1 VQDADLASIAETR
14 RLIERAS
21 EAQAKLLAFTQ
32 ADVDRTCEAMAE
44 EGFRNASML
53 ARMAVDETGIG
64 LYEDK
69 IIKNE
74 FSTRTVWEA
83 IRAMRTVGFIHED
96 PVNGVYEVAVPV
108 GVLAGLT
115 PTTNPTSTA
124 MFKAIISMKARN
136 TIVFSPHPRATKCT
150 IAAARLMNDAAV
162 RAGAPDGLVSCI
174 EHPTME
180 ATNELMH
187 HKLIAAILATGGSAM
202 VKAAYSS
209 GKPAYGVGPGNVPA
223 FIERSADVPLAVA
236 RILKSKT
243 FDNGTIC
250 ASEQAIIAEAPI
262 EKKVLAELEAQGA
275 YLCSDSERAALERT
289 VITSHGGVNPAVVG
303 KSAAQVAQL
312 AGVSAPAHARVL
324 VARCDGVGKAH
335 PLSAEKLSPVL
346 AFYVEPDWEAACH
359 RCIELLNYG
368 GLGHSMVIHSND
380 ETIIREFALKKP
392 VNRVLVNTPS
402 SHGGIGFSTQLQPS
416 LTLGC
421 GSWGGNITSDNVG
434 PMHLINRKRMAY
446 DNGRVKVEPDYV
458 AALAAPIDARRAGGL
473 SEAEGKALSRLD
485 RGTISRLVDAYLS
498 R

>member
-14 RLIERAS
+14 RLIERAG
-21 EAQAKLLAFTQ
+21 EAQAKLLDFTQ
-32 ADVDRTCEAMAE
+32 ADVDRTCEAMVE
-44 EGFRNASML
+44 EGLRNASML

-69 IIKNE
+69 IVKNQ

-83 IRAMRTVGFIHED
+83 IRGMRTVGFIRED
-96 PVNGVYEVAVPV
+96 PANGVYEVAVPV

-136 TIVFSPHPRATKCT
+136 AIVFSPHPRATKCT

-250 ASEQAIIAEAPI
+250 SSEQAVIADAPI

-275 YLCSDSERAALERT
+275 HLCNDSERAALERT
-289 VITSHGGVNPAVVG
+289 VIMSHGGVNPAVVG

-312 AGVSAPAHARVL
+312 AGISVPAHTRVL
-324 VARCDGVGKAH
+324 AARCDGVGKAY

-346 AFYVEPDWEAACH
+346 AFYVESNWEAACH

-380 ETIIREFALKKP
+380 EAIIRQFALKKP

-402 SHGGIGFSTQLQPS
+402 SLGGIGFSTGLQPS

-446 DNGRVKVEPDYV
+446 DNGQVKVEPEYV
-458 AALAAPIDARRAGGL
+458 AAPATATGVRRTGGL
-473 SEAEGKALSRLD
+473 SEAESEALSRLD
-485 RGTISRLVDAYLS
+485 RETISRLVDAYLS
-498 R
+498 K